1 VVLER
6 NRPDPWKIGCRRDQ
20 VVGEV
25 AGQQLPVCVIDEVL
39 QEGAAQPLNQAADR
53 LAVQCQRI
61 DDAADI
67 LNDKT
72 VEQFDIARPRVDRD
86 MGRSRS

>member
-1 VVLER
+1 MRAVYS
-6 NRPDPWKIGCRRDQ
+6 
-20 VVGEV
+20 
-25 AGQQLPVCVIDEVL
+25 
-39 QEGAAQPLNQAADR
+39 AAQPLNQAADR

>member
-1 VVLER
+1 
-6 NRPDPWKIGCRRDQ
+6 
-20 VVGEV
+20 
-25 AGQQLPVCVIDEVL
+25 VL